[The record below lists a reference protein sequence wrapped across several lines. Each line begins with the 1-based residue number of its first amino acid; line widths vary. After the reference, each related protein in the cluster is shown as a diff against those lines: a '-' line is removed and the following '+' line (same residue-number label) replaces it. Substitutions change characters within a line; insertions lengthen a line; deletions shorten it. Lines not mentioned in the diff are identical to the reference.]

1 MKIFISI
8 LIAIYILWSTI
19 SLASSENYPSTPKC
33 FKITNNINFGIL
45 CFVSIGILIVFL
57 VTAIYN
63 EIF

>member
-19 SLASSENYPSTPKC
+19 SLIFVENYPNTPKC

-45 CFVSIGILIVFL
+45 CFVSIGILIGFFA
-57 VTAIYN
+57 TAIHN
-63 EIF
+63 VIF